1 MELKTENLVKCYGK
15 KAAVRNVSLTLSEGI
30 YGLLGE
36 NSAGK
41 TTLMGLLCGIQQPT
55 HGKITLNG
63 RTIEALGADYR
74 KMLGY
79 LPQNFG
85 YYPEFKVW
93 DFLLYVAALKGLSRA
108 KAEEK
113 SGEMLKVTGLM
124 SEKAHKIKNLSGG
137 MKRRLGIAQAMLN
150 EPEILIL
157 DEPSA
162 GLDLGERRRF
172 GHLIQNFSKGRII
185 LISTHIVSDVE
196 KTADRIIMMKAGRVI
211 YAGEN
216 RENLEDFY
224 FDYFRRNEE

>member
-1 MELKTENLVKCYGK
+1 
-15 KAAVRNVSLTLSEGI
+15 
-30 YGLLGE
+30 
-36 NSAGK
+36 
-41 TTLMGLLCGIQQPT
+41 MGLLCGIQQPT